1 MDKQTNTKKH
11 RKKLIWL
18 IIILLPLF
26 STPIT
31 IYLLWRLDAPPIEN
45 DYTISDLRTAPPDAK
60 GSYELLLGLQN
71 PTKIASVNEAKA
83 LAESLDKFNQIIKK
97 HGGSIEE
104 ILAELKAEKETR
116 EIIGVANP
124 TLGLTAEDDKVIRI
138 CCNNYSGYIRDINLQ
153 KLRENAVA
161 IDLAWEHAQKARDI
175 IQKLNQFPEIDDQTP
190 PDLLKYINS
199 RGLYTNIKQ
208 LASLYWIKTY
218 LECERENY
226 DSAIEYSVELNAFPR
241 KLLSNARDVSLK
253 MCCYSLVQKSTEC
266 ANHIVNL
273 QPVLLSQIQNLLK
286 HFPPLSDRQIS
297 LQNCQIFDY
306 LSFKNIVYDMQKT
319 LQVLNKPAKLK
330 IRSGLLKPNSTLQLY
345 KNSVFFKPINQSIYP
360 AIYPDSWTAIDKSG
374 NRLTWQYEY
383 YNPYGALL
391 FATCSMITWG
401 RVRQTTDTMKVHDD
415 LFHLIARRRLEPD
428 FDLAAAVKDMGFTID
443 LEAQKIHRQKFDAY
457 GFLAYEIKLDIN
469 PSVLDL
475 K

>member
-1 MDKQTNTKKH
+1 MDKQAKPKKH
-11 RKKLIWL
+11 RKKLICL
-18 IIILLPLF
+18 IIILL
-26 STPIT
+26 
-31 IYLLWRLDAPPIEN
+31 LLLSASVFFYQLWLLDVPPIEN

-60 GSYELLLGLQN
+60 GSYQLLLSLAN
-71 PTKIASVNEAKA
+71 PDKPKSANKSKA
-83 LAESLDKFNQIIKK
+83 LTESLDKFNQIIKK

-104 ILAELKAEKETR
+104 ILAELEAEKETR

-124 TLGLTAEDDKVIRI
+124 ILGLSEEDDKAIRT
-138 CCNNYSGYIRDINLQ
+138 CLDENNSRHLGVNLQ
-153 KLRENAVA
+153 NLQQNADA
-161 IDLAWEHAQKARDI
+161 IDRAWEHAQKARDI
-175 IQKLNQFPEIDDQTP
+175 IRQLNRFPEIADETP

-208 LASLYWIKTY
+208 LATLYWLKTY
-218 LECERENY
+218 LECERKNY
-226 DSAIEYSVELNAFPR
+226 DSALECLVELNAFSR
-241 KLLSNARDVSLK
+241 KMLPNARDVSLK

-273 QPVLLSQIQNLLK
+273 QPVLLSQIKNLLK
-286 HFPPLSDRQIS
+286 HFPPLSDQQIS

-306 LSFKNIVYDMQKT
+306 LSFQNIVYDMQKT
-319 LQVLNKPAKLK
+319 LQVLNKPANLK
-330 IRSGLLKPNSTLQLY
+330 MRSGLLKPNSTLQFY
-345 KNSVFFKPINQSIYP
+345 KNAVFFKPINQSIYP

-391 FATCSMITWG
+391 FATCSMIAWG
-401 RVRQTTDTMKVHDD
+401 RVLQTPDTVKIHDD
-415 LFHLIARRRLEPD
+415 LFHLIARKRLEFD

-443 LEAQKIHRQKFDAY
+443 LEAQKIHRQKFDEY
-457 GFLAYEIKLDIN
+457 GFLEYEIKLDIN
-469 PSVLDL
+469 PSVLNL